1 MSDPLTWRAAL
12 ADATAELGDPDGR
25 WIVEE
30 ASGHAGA
37 DLLVHL
43 DEPATERAVA
53 HLDDMLARR
62 RVGEPIQYVLGHWSF
77 RTLDLVVDRRVLIPR
92 PETEQVVEAALAELD
107 RRGGRDRATVVA
119 DLGTGS
125 GAIALS
131 LCVERPRS
139 TVWAVERSS
148 AAAAVARVN
157 IAGLGRS
164 GARVRLVEGDWFEAL
179 PDDLAGRLDLV
190 VSNPPYVTTAERLDP
205 LVAAWEPAEAL
216 YAGADGLDDVRRL
229 LGAAAGWL
237 APGGAIVVE
246 LDPRQADAAAELAEA
261 SALVDVTIGSDLSR
275 RPRWVRAR
283 RRAGSRR

>member
-1 MSDPLTWRAAL
+1 VDVISWRTAL
-12 ADATAELGDPDGR
+12 AEAIAELGNPDGR

-37 DLLVHL
+37 ELLVHL

-62 RVGEPIQYVLGHWSF
+62 RAGEPIQYVLGHWSF

-107 RRGGRDRATVVA
+107 RRGGRDRDTVVA

-131 LCVERPRS
+131 VCVERPRS

-148 AAAAVARVN
+148 AAAAVARAN

-164 GARVRLVEGDWFEAL
+164 GTRVRLVEGDWFDAL
-179 PDDLAGRLDLV
+179 PDDLVGRFDVV
-190 VSNPPYVTTAERLDP
+190 VSNPPYVATTDPLDP
-205 LVAAWEPAEAL
+205 LVAEWEPAEAL
-216 YAGADGLDDVRRL
+216 YAGADGLADVRRL
-229 LGAAAGWL
+229 LGAAARWL

-261 SALVDVTIGSDLSR
+261 SGLVDVAIGSDLSR
-275 RPRWVRAR
+275 RPRWVRACR
-283 RRAGSRR
+283 PAGSPR